1 MWFVILDI
9 YVTKFSSL
17 TGHIVLSWKQTLS
30 RNKTVH
36 NDEVPSGA
44 YNIFLY
50 LFFFWRAGCQRLVA
64 AEEGCRPPLLYNAA
78 LLL

>member
-1 MWFVILDI
+1 M
-9 YVTKFSSL
+9 TKFSSL
-17 TGHIVLSWKQTLS
+17 TGHIVLSLKQTRS

-36 NDEVPSGA
+36 NEEVPSGA
-44 YNIFLY
+44 YIYFI
-50 LFFFWRAGCQRLVA
+50 LFIFWRAGCQRLVA